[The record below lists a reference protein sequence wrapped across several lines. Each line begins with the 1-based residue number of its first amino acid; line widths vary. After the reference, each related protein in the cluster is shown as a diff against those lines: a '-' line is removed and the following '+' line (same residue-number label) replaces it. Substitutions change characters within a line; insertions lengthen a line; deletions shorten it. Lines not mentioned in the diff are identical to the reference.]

1 MDLSFLFRT
10 TIRLQVEQESAG
22 CVLGRLDRSGSM

>member
-1 MDLSFLFRT
+1 MDLSFFWT